1 MGWTWATQIM
11 PSLLQKFIS
20 NKVAADLA
28 KKSSKESNDI
38 YLKDVKWIDIYL
50 FTPILDQVPKKET
63 RMRFN

>member
-1 MGWTWATQIM
+1 M

-20 NKVAADLA
+20 NKVAVDLA

-50 FTPILDQVPKKET
+50 LIYLFTPILDQVPKKET